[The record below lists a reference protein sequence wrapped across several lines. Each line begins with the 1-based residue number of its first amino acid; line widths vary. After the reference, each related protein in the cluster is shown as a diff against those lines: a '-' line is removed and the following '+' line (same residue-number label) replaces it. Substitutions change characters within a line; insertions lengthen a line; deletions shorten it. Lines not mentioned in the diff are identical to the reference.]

1 MMVRSINYLNL
12 NPVIG
17 NGADSSGSGGTYY
30 SQQYQSTD
38 SQPTTGNVNT
48 NRSSFM
54 SVKQVAEYLQLNEKK
69 IYALANAGSIP
80 ATKITGK
87 WLFPKALIDHWLI
100 ESSHG
105 GILTDRLTIA
115 GSDDP
120 LLDRIVVEMISE
132 YQSNAL
138 VSYTATGTAMGLSL
152 LAKRRTNV
160 CAIHWGPVEE
170 SYIRH
175 AALIQQYPE
184 SSLWLIVRLFRR
196 EQGFMVSLDVAKQCS
211 TENDIFSRSLVWA
224 TRSDD
229 TGSQRFLQDTA
240 ARLNVEMESLQ
251 VAMTLQTEREAA
263 SAVAQ
268 KHADIAPGPRS
279 VAQEFGLAFI
289 PCGWEAID
297 LVLPRTVYF
306 RQLFQSLLSKTKQQ
320 SIQSKA
326 QQFGGYD
333 LSQLGKIIWSP

>member
-1 MMVRSINYLNL
+1 MVRSNKFLNINS
-12 NPVIG
+12 VVG
-17 NGADSSGSGGTYY
+17 NGVDESGSGAGHH
-30 SQQYQSTD
+30 SQQHHS
-38 SQPTTGNVNT
+38 TGNSLSNGNVDSKLSN
-48 NRSSFM
+48 FM
-54 SVKQVAEYLQLNEKK
+54 SVKQVAQYLQLNEKK
-69 IYALANAGSIP
+69 IYALANAGNIP
-80 ATKITGK
+80 ATIITGK
-87 WLFPKALIDHWLI
+87 WLFPKTLIDHWLI

-132 YQSNAL
+132 YQSDAL

-196 EQGFMVSLDVAKQCS
+196 EQGFMVSPGVAEQCS
-211 TENDIFSRSLVWA
+211 TDKDIFSRPLVWA
-224 TRSDD
+224 TRNDG
-229 TGSQRFLQDTA
+229 TGSQRFLLETA
-240 ARLNVEMESLQ
+240 ARLNVEMDSLRI
-251 VAMTLQTEREAA
+251 AMTLQTEREAA

-268 KHADIAPGPRS
+268 QCADIAPGPRS

-289 PCGWEAID
+289 PCGWEAFD

-333 LSQLGKIIWSP
+333 LAQLGKIIWSP